1 MLGTGRTDA
10 LSKKASKGGLAFLA
24 YLKTYL
30 NIQGFWLSWSR
41 AGTLEAAWRLKVPVE
56 SIARTTNHL
65 ESFNGRIKGK
75 WFAPYIHS
83 GRLPRIDHWILTM
96 ITKVMPRFFQERTE
110 RRQQHDYYLAMRYT
124 APVRSPRSN
133 SDGDDQPVDEA
144 SSSVKPA
151 SEASVCEITAEIEVE
166 LLDQLQDDDDSGE
179 AEDEEA
185 FEDDV
190 EAMEGYGM
198 ELQIEMASEV
208 AVDESGSDVTANFD
222 CDNALDSSSILNNL
236 PGNTSVLF
244 PFTSMQPDVEDSSLK
259 SLDLDGLGLL
269 HLSPFPCQQQL
280 EIQDK
285 PMVDSSGLTTGDP
298 THSNA
303 ETTSY

>member
-1 MLGTGRTDA
+1 
-10 LSKKASKGGLAFLA
+10 
-24 YLKTYL
+24 
-30 NIQGFWLSWSR
+30 
-41 AGTLEAAWRLKVPVE
+41 
-56 SIARTTNHL
+56 
-65 ESFNGRIKGK
+65 
-75 WFAPYIHS
+75 
-83 GRLPRIDHWILTM
+83 
-96 ITKVMPRFFQERTE
+96 
-110 RRQQHDYYLAMRYT
+110 
-124 APVRSPRSN
+124 
-133 SDGDDQPVDEA
+133 VDEA
-144 SSSVKPA
+144 SSSVKPEL
-151 SEASVCEITAEIEVE
+151 EASICEITAEIEVE
-166 LLDQLQDDDDSGE
+166 LLDQLQDDDDSSE
-179 AEDEEA
+179 AEDEEV
-185 FEDDV
+185 FEDNV

-198 ELQIEMASEV
+198 ELQIEMASKV
-208 AVDESGSDVTANFD
+208 VVDESGSDITANFD